1 MAHTVIAV
9 FDGEVLRPQQRVDL
23 QKNRSYRI
31 TIEDE
36 RTVEDASQECGVLDD
51 LLDLGVDTGIADL
64 AEQHDHYLYGTPK
77 R

>member
-1 MAHTVIAV
+1 MARTVIAV
-9 FDGEVLRPQQRVDL
+9 FDGEVLRPQQPLDL
-23 QKNRSYRI
+23 QKDRSYCV

-36 RTVEDASQECGVLDD
+36 RTAEHVGQESGVLDD
-51 LLDLGVDTGIADL
+51 LLDLGVDTGITDL